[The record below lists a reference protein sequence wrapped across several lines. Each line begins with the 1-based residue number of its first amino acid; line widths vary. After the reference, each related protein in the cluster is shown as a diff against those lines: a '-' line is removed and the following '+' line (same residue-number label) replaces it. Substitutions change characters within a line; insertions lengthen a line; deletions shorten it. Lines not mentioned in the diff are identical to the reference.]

1 VSCKLF
7 NTVLLKLLLT
17 LSPYSNKIKNVKFKI
32 IGITTGCQYGGY
44 FYYNK
49 NLMDRIKPSTGPRVG
64 HSWPSSCKSS
74 VTKATSI

>member
-1 VSCKLF
+1 
-7 NTVLLKLLLT
+7 
-17 LSPYSNKIKNVKFKI
+17 VKFKI

-44 FYYNK
+44 VYYNK
-49 NLMDRIKPSTGPRVG
+49 NLMDRIKPLTGPRVG